1 MMKEPVIIFVGPTA
15 VGKTEVSIEIASEIQ
30 GEIISADSM
39 QIYKYMDIG
48 SAKPTQEEI
57 KDIPHYLIDEID
69 PSKPFSVSD
78 YQKLAKQYIK
88 QVVDKGKVPVV
99 AGGTGLYVNALLF
112 KMDFS
117 SMPSDTGFRDKL
129 EKEAEEYGN
138 EHLHNRLKSIDTQ
151 LAERIHPN
159 NVKKVIRAIEVY
171 EQTGEI
177 IKEFEE
183 SFIPNEDYKYIL
195 IGLTRDREELYDRV
209 NKRVDI
215 LIKNGLVEE
224 VQGLI
229 HRGLTEENI
238 SMKGIGYKEVIG
250 YLHREYDLEH
260 AIWLIK
266 RNTRR
271 YAKRQLT
278 WFKRYNDIKW
288 YNLSEYSYKKDIIN
302 DILLNIKPQIK
313 R

>member
-1 MMKEPVIIFVGPTA
+1 MKEPVIIIVGPTA
-15 VGKTEVSIEIASEIQ
+15 VGKTDVSIEIASEIQ

-138 EHLHNRLKSIDTQ
+138 EHLHNRLKSINAQ

-250 YLHREYDLEH
+250 YLHHEYDLEH

>member
-1 MMKEPVIIFVGPTA
+1 MKKPVIVIVGPTA
-15 VGKTEVSIEIASEIQ
+15 VGKTEISIELALKIQ

-48 SAKPTQEEI
+48 SAKPTKEEI
-57 KDIPHYLIDEID
+57 NDIPHYLIDEID
-69 PSKPFSVSD
+69 PAEPFSVSD
-78 YQKLAKQYIK
+78 YQKLAKHYIQ
-88 QVVDKGKVPVV
+88 QVIRKGKTPVI
-99 AGGTGLYVNALLF
+99 AGGTGLYVNSLLY

-117 SMPSDTGFRDKL
+117 SMPSDTSFREAL
-129 EKEAEEYGN
+129 EKEAEEHGN
-138 EHLHNRLKSIDTQ
+138 EYLHNRLKRIDMH

-177 IKEFEE
+177 MKDFGE
-183 SFIPNEDYKYIL
+183 SFIPNEDYQYIL
-195 IGLTRDREELYDRV
+195 IGLTRHREELYDRV
-209 NKRVDI
+209 NKRVDV
-215 LIKNGLVEE
+215 LI
-224 VQGLI
+224 QSGLI
-229 HRGLTEENI
+229 DEVKSLLHSGLTEENI

-250 YLHREYDLEH
+250 YLHDEYDLEY

-278 WFKRYNDIKW
+278 WFRRYDHIKW
-288 YNLSEYSYKKDIIN
+288 YNLSEYIYKKDIIS
-302 DILLNIKPQIK
+302 DILLNIKPQLK